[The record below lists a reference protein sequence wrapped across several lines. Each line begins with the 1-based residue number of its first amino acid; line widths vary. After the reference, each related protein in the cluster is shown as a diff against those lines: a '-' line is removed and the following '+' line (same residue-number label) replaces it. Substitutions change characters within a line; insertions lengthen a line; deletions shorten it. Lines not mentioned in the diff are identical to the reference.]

1 MAVMQDNTTCVWDKT
16 MKNTKIKLGEQIKK
30 FRILRGM
37 TQNDLAE
44 KVGLTE
50 KQISKI
56 ETGIHYPMFEN
67 FVKIMEVLGV
77 GMKDFDNDLNIE
89 NNILRNSI
97 LKILYRA
104 NDYELKYYSIMIKQ
118 LEKLFKEQKNN

>member
-1 MAVMQDNTTCVWDKT
+1 
-16 MKNTKIKLGEQIKK
+16 MKNTKLKIGEQIKK
-30 FRILRGM
+30 YRMLRGM

-44 KVGLTE
+44 RVGLTE

-77 GMKDFDNDLNIE
+77 EMKDFDNESKVD
-89 NNILRNSI
+89 NNHIRSSI
-97 LKILYRA
+97 LKIIYKA
-104 NDYELKYYSIMIKQ
+104 DDYELKNYLAIIKQ
-118 LEKLFKEQKNN
+118 LEKMFKDKKQNK

>member
-1 MAVMQDNTTCVWDKT
+1 
-16 MKNTKIKLGEQIKK
+16 MKNSKLKIGEQIKK

-56 ETGIHYPMFEN
+56 ETGVHYPMFEN
-67 FVKIMEVLGV
+67 FIKIIDVLGV
-77 GMKDFDNDLNIE
+77 ELKDFDNDINVE
-89 NNILRNSI
+89 NNIVRNSI

-104 NDYELKYYSIMIKQ
+104 NDYELKHYATIIKQ
-118 LEKLFKEQKNN
+118 LERLFKEKK

>member
-1 MAVMQDNTTCVWDKT
+1 MAVMQDNTTCVWDKE

-77 GMKDFDNDLNIE
+77 GMKDFDNELNIE

-118 LEKLFKEQKNN
+118 LEKLFKETKNN